1 VNSPD
6 IDKEVMSLNDAI
18 DEKENGEE
26 MRKVLQVRAAK
37 NQVNLR
43 RLGRKVY

>member
-1 VNSPD
+1 MK

-18 DEKENGEE
+18 DEKEK